1 MVEMNDDDG
10 KEDEGNKVWYKEKL
24 LVHEE
29 FWKDRWTPGG
39 GKLLEASTHS
49 VPDHLS
55 SDLACQYVDDNG
67 CWNMNMFQPYL
78 SFNSIDL
85 IRAIPLP
92 SSTKRNDQ
100 LPWNGSANG
109 DFSLRSAYG
118 FYN

>member
-1 MVEMNDDDG
+1 
-10 KEDEGNKVWYKEKL
+10 
-24 LVHEE
+24 
-29 FWKDRWTPGG
+29 
-39 GKLLEASTHS
+39 
-49 VPDHLS
+49 
-55 SDLACQYVDDNG
+55 
-67 CWNMNMFQPYL
+67 MNMFQPYL